1 MGPNRTVVTLA
12 AVIVII
18 FAVGTLTTF
27 GIGNLLDDGEA
38 YPDYDISG
46 NASDGSQVGGTATC
60 RDTGE
65 SSSRP
70 VLEFSYSM
78 TLSDGTEFDLSSFLF
93 LDIDGMPVDGLF
105 SNAGTD
111 VTLGSPVT
119 LWRDSTGEYV
129 YHIDRNGDVLAV
141 DILADGF
148 SARATMVQATP

>member
-18 FAVGTLTTF
+18 CAVGTLTTF
-27 GIGNLLDDGEA
+27 GIGNLLDDGKT
-38 YPDYDISG
+38 YPDYEISG

-65 SSSRP
+65 SSSRH

-78 TLSDGTEFDLSSFLF
+78 TLSDGTEIDLSSFLF
-93 LDIDGMPVDGLF
+93 LDTDGMPVDGLY

-129 YHIDRNGDVLAV
+129 YHIDWDGNVLAV
-141 DILADGF
+141 DILVDGIV
-148 SARATMVQATP
+148 ATAMMVQATP